1 MTFDPDRE
9 LDAALREAL
18 NVEPSPEFLAHLR
31 ERLRHE
37 TPSRVPAWWP
47 GALLAGAAAGVI
59 ALFAF
64 LPDTKATLSPP
75 SRVARATPAPP
86 MARPP
91 SPAALAEAPRA
102 QARPTRGAARPPST
116 PAPVVPAGQDAAIAR
131 FVSGQAGLDPAV
143 GLGRALA
150 GWSEPETLSELRI
163 EPLSIEPLSRS
174 GT

>member
-1 MTFDPDRE
+1 MTSDPDRE

-18 NVEPSPEFLAHLR
+18 SVEPSPGFLPRLR

-59 ALFAF
+59 ALFTL
-64 LPDTKATLSPP
+64 LPDTTATLSPP
-75 SRVARATPAPP
+75 PRAARATAPPP

-91 SPAALAEAPRA
+91 SPVAPTEAPRT
-102 QARPTRGAARPPST
+102 QARPARGAARPPST

-131 FVSGQAGLDPAV
+131 FVSGEAGLDPAV